1 MEYKKI
7 LFSIPVGWD
16 INKCFVKIEDNKI
29 IMDHAIDHLIFER
42 CTSPLL
48 DGDDYL
54 IEELGADSWE
64 TKSCIEAG
72 R

>member
-1 MEYKKI
+1 MEYKKM
-7 LFSIPVGWD
+7 LFDIPVEWD
-16 INKCFVKIEDNKI
+16 IKKCFVTIKDGNVI
-29 IMDHAIDHLIFER
+29 IDHPIDHLTFER
-42 CTSPLL
+42 CTSELL